1 MIESLTNKELTQ
13 SHPPIN
19 ILHSFYIF
27 IHLSTNISLFFTG
40 RMHITTSAYAAA
52 LYGGLLGAFLE
63 ASRDT
68 ISQEHDQN
76 HLQQCREWLLMHNPL
91 IRQFDWCLHAP
102 TSPFPTVHIS
112 DSTLETNPPM

>member
-1 MIESLTNKELTQ
+1 MLLNLPQHSRKFLSPLTLQTNLGHTQSHHEHINPFSTYRTLTGKFIYLIESLTNKEVTQ

-40 RMHITTSAYAAA
+40 RIHITTSAHAAA

-68 ISQEHDQN
+68 ISQEHD
-76 HLQQCREWLLMHNPL
+76 
-91 IRQFDWCLHAP
+91 
-102 TSPFPTVHIS
+102 
-112 DSTLETNPPM
+112 